1 MASRAQGRHRAG
13 DAVLASIAATGRA
26 PKVRS
31 IGPDRYERL
40 LAWAAVAL
48 LVTALAAIARGEPEW
63 ARVPG
68 VVWLHLATVLAAVAL
83 TPVMLLRRRGD
94 RRHRVLGRV
103 WVLAM
108 LATAISS
115 LFVRLS
121 HPGHFSVIHLL
132 SVYVIVQAP
141 IVWWSAATHRI
152 ALHRGSV
159 RGMVTGALLI
169 AGFFTFPFGR
179 LLGHWLFG

>member
-1 MASRAQGRHRAG
+1 MAS
-13 DAVLASIAATGRA
+13 LARTSRSA
-26 PKVRS
+26 PIVRPIVS
-31 IGPDRYERL
+31 DRYERV
-40 LAWAAVAL
+40 LAWAALAL
-48 LVTALAAIARGEPEW
+48 LAAALLAIVRGHREW
-63 ARVPG
+63 GQVSA

-83 TPVMLLRRRGD
+83 TPIMLLRRRGD
-94 RRHRVLGRV
+94 RRHRVLGRI

-121 HPGHFSVIHLL
+121 HPGHFSVIHIL
-132 SVYVIVQAP
+132 SVYVIIQAP
-141 IVWWSAATHRI
+141 LVWWSAATHRI
-152 ALHRGSV
+152 ATHRGSV

-179 LLGHWLFG
+179 LLGRWLLG